1 MLSGGNKIQKTKK
14 TKFNK
19 NRETYENP
27 PMKNQKHH
35 DKSMYR
41 LLKQEKIMSYREV
54 IKNRIIELEKKIQE
68 SETDR
73 VALETLRSEL
83 IKLNMQDFEEDMR
96 EESGQ
101 QLLKG

>member
-41 LLKQEKIMSYREV
+41 LLKQEKDYV
-54 IKNRIIELEKKIQE
+54 
-68 SETDR
+68 
-73 VALETLRSEL
+73 V
-83 IKLNMQDFEEDMR
+83 
-96 EESGQ
+96 
-101 QLLKG
+101 